1 MIPARRRNKANGRAT
16 KHDKTCFVRYNVP
29 RAGVVPRVL
38 SNLSVLV
45 NLPPKSPF
53 VVRARIT
60 LNRSGSRH
68 VDSWNVIRVLVRAR
82 PAKSKS
88 VCRYRDCKSVV
99 WAPSYEQRRRNA
111 AAARMLPK
119 VLTTKLSGCGLVRE
133 TNATGSSFPRLFDSN
148 VFRTFV
154 VRGPTIVKV
163 RMPREALCDCKLY
176 RRQEELD

>member
-38 SNLSVLV
+38 SNLSALV
-45 NLPPKSPF
+45 DLPPKSLF
-53 VVRARIT
+53 RARIT